1 MYQVDLNSDLGESF
15 GRYVLEGNEEIMKH
29 VTSANIACGFHAG
42 DPMVMRHTVE
52 MAKEHGVGIGAHP
65 GYPDLQGFGRRKMVL
80 TYDEIKNLVLYQLGA
95 IYAFAKVVGE
105 PVAHISAHGALGNLV
120 QADAMAAKALCQAC
134 YEFDPSIRVLYYGK
148 NSALKKEADYFGLP
162 TVSMVFADRA
172 YLEDGNLVP
181 RSQPGAMIE
190 DKDEAIARV
199 IRMIKEGKVQAI
211 TGKDIEVEAETVLVH
226 GDGAHAVEFVTALE
240 KAFAAEDIAI
250 RCFSK

>member
-240 KAFAAEDIAI
+240 KAFEEENIAI